1 MTARLGPLPAPRV
14 GAGVTFDVAE
24 GRALDVLATLLGRGR
39 PALVTVAA
47 RFDAPRRE
55 LLEAGARRIASSVG
69 QFLAFEGGYRER
81 TVLRDGRRVS
91 GRVWSP
97 SLGEGFAPRYTLAS
111 RSLWLN
117 AAASIPTL
125 TGLDASPEA
134 ARKAARLA
142 EGLVEATGTA
152 SGDWVFYAIA
162 HASVRAFRLTT
173 FDETTLQRRLRE
185 GSPLATL
192 LYAEDAAP
200 RESLRDRLRRLL
212 APESARAV
220 ECIEGRLARSWTR
233 RAAQSWEARLAPDE
247 LTRRWGNLGVTLHAW
262 LDALDL
268 ARRMDLARPLLGFAK
283 QLVRG
288 PLSEGGEAVRDALT
302 RAPGLRSIRDRD
314 ALLAAVSS
322 VADVGARLL
331 RRREELAGERYGDE
345 RYEEAQ
351 VYLRDA
357 DAALTPSRRKVEG
370 VARALSGV
378 LG

>member
-1 MTARLGPLPAPRV
+1 MTARLGPIPAPRA
-14 GAGVTFDVAE
+14 GAGVTFDVVE
-24 GRALDVLATLLGRGR
+24 GRALDVLATLLGRAR
-39 PALVTVAA
+39 PALVTTPAK
-47 RFDAPRRE
+47 FDAPRRE
-55 LLEAGARRIASSVG
+55 LLEAGARRIARAVA
-69 QFLAFEGGYRER
+69 QFLCYDGGYRER

-97 SLGEGFAPRYTLAS
+97 SLGQGFAPRYTLAS

-117 AAASIPTL
+117 AAATIPTL
-125 TGLDASPEA
+125 AGLDASPEA
-134 ARKAARLA
+134 ARRSVRLTDSI
-142 EGLVEATGTA
+142 VEATGTA
-152 SGDWVFYAIA
+152 SGDWAFYALA

-173 FDETTLQRRLRE
+173 FDEATLQRRLRE
-185 GSPLATL
+185 ASPLATL
-192 LYAEDAAP
+192 LYAEDAAT
-200 RESLRDRLRRLL
+200 RESLRDRFRQLL
-212 APESARAV
+212 APESARVV
-220 ECIEGRLARSWTR
+220 ECVEVRLARSWTR

-262 LDALDL
+262 LDALEL
-268 ARRMDLARPLLGFAK
+268 ARRMDLARPLLGFAN

-302 RAPGLRSIRDRD
+302 RAPGLRSIRERD
-314 ALLAAVSS
+314 ALLGAVAS

-357 DAALTPSRRKVEG
+357 DATLTPSRRRVEG